1 MRAVRRQSGGRFP
14 LLPVVRRAEADEGR
28 RVLPSSPADRLRT
41 RAAGFPLPRGTPG
54 GAARTFQR
62 LVGGW
67 GVGPRRGRRL
77 TGSERGYPPRR
88 LPPRSDRAQPGAR
101 TARRHSSSQRPLKA
115 PYFRQIRMMRSATAC
130 APSRPTTTARSTCL
144 PRRARRVRHVTE
156 WTPATPLRETA
167 IRCRPSKKR
176 TRRTRFVA
184 LAATT
189 RRTRRPAQL
198 PVRGASQVSAAPRTP
213 LIEIRLKV
221 VFGSTDPPGVLTF
234 FASWKSAAT
243 ILARVFPTR
252 TRGASRGSAKTAM
265 PVAGSYEETSTTTL
279 R

>member
-1 MRAVRRQSGGRFP
+1 MRAVWRQSGGRFP

-77 TGSERGYPPRR
+77 TGSERGDPSRR

-115 PYFRQIRMMRSATAC
+115 PYFRQIRM
-130 APSRPTTTARSTCL
+130 
-144 PRRARRVRHVTE
+144 
-156 WTPATPLRETA
+156 
-167 IRCRPSKKR
+167 
-176 TRRTRFVA
+176 
-184 LAATT
+184 
-189 RRTRRPAQL
+189 
-198 PVRGASQVSAAPRTP
+198 
-213 LIEIRLKV
+213 KV

-265 PVAGSYEETSTTTL
+265 PVA
-279 R
+279 